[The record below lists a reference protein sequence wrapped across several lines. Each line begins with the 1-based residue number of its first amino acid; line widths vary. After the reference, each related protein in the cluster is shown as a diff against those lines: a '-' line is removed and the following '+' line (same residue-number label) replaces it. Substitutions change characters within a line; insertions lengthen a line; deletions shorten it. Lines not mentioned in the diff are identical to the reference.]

1 MMGTP
6 VNPVFF
12 VLPEEVVVEGVCC
25 GGGDGVVRLDV
36 RHCYGL
42 LYIKQN
48 IENYPMSYASSLGI
62 SFGACICLHE

>member
-1 MMGTP
+1 MMGNP
-6 VNPVFF
+6 VNPVDF

-48 IENYPMSYASSLGI
+48 IENYPM
-62 SFGACICLHE
+62 